1 MFALLIIPYNLVSDL
16 SKYFQH
22 YARYR
27 IDKSKT
33 LSQSVHIPTLFIVC
47 NYDNGSEIC
56 LTSDSDNISWTG
68 ARLQVLSNEMCPLN
82 LVWSG
87 TPILHFLFTYQ
98 NDNSSHV
105 LLVHLQLLRQIFELI
120 GEYWCWLG
128 THSHI
133 LMHIVK
139 GTLHSGSLKRVL
151 WPTVY
156 PGWLLKLFV

>member
-56 LTSDSDNISWTG
+56 LTSDSDNIS
-68 ARLQVLSNEMCPLN
+68 
-82 LVWSG
+82 
-87 TPILHFLFTYQ
+87 
-98 NDNSSHV
+98 
-105 LLVHLQLLRQIFELI
+105 
-120 GEYWCWLG
+120 
-128 THSHI
+128 
-133 LMHIVK
+133 
-139 GTLHSGSLKRVL
+139 
-151 WPTVY
+151 
-156 PGWLLKLFV
+156 